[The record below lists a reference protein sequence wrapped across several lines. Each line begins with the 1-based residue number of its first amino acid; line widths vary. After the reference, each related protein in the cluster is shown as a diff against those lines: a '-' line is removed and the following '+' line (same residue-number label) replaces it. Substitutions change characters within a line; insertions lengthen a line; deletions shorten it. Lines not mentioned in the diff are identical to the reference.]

1 MAIYDIGR
9 VCVKKSGREA
19 GKRCVVVDVVDKN
32 FVVITGPRSV
42 TGVKRR
48 RVNVDHLEPADLKVG
63 ITKGAEDEAVKKAL
77 IDAGIVEAVPT
88 VEKEKPKVAKRPA
101 AKKKAVKPA
110 PKAKKPAVRRRKVK
124 EEAKSGGAQEAPQA
138 PGGE

>member
-1 MAIYDIGR
+1 MTIYDIGR

-32 FVVITGPRSV
+32 FVVVTGPRSV
-42 TGVKRR
+42 TDVKRR
-48 RVNVDHLEPADLKVG
+48 RANVDHLEPTNLKVS
-63 ITKGAEDEAVKKAL
+63 ITKGAEDETVKKAL
-77 IDAGIVEAVPT
+77 MDAGIVEAIPT

-101 AKKKAVKPA
+101 AKKAVKPA
-110 PKAKKPAVRRRKVK
+110 PKAKKPAVRRRKGK
-124 EEAKSGGAQEAPQA
+124 EEAKSGGAQEAPQV